1 MSYHMPQGRHVG
13 YNPSDREAE
22 TLMWQQGSYL
32 APTQDSGIHSGVPS
46 QTPSLVG
53 RDQAGDDDEGAEDGL
68 LFDMDHSTFTNS
80 FTQGEVD
87 GKICC
92 FCPSG

>member
-1 MSYHMPQGRHVG
+1 
-13 YNPSDREAE
+13 
-22 TLMWQQGSYL
+22 MWQHGSYL

-53 RDQAGDDDEGAEDGL
+53 RDQSNDDDDAAEDGL

-80 FTQGEVD
+80 FTQNEVD
-87 GKICC
+87 GTLQLTNLIAKSNYFFTI
-92 FCPSG
+92 